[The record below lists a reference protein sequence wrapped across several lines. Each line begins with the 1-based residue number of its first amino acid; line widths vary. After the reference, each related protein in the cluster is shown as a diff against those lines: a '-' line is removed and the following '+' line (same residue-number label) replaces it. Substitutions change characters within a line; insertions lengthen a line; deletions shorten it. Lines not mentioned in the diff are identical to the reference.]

1 MLVYLSHTRPFGCE
15 AFSFACVFSGD
26 VKDGP
31 FWCRKGRVFSSFV
44 RELNKNGFSKKKENQ
59 EGTIK

>member
-1 MLVYLSHTRPFGCE
+1 MLSYLSHTFGYE
-15 AFSFACVFSGD
+15 ALSFACVFSGD

-31 FWCRKGRVFSSFV
+31 FWCPKGLVFSSFT